1 MSSLTERKE
10 INLYETMKKTFPKIL
25 IKDLAEHERICPD
38 CNGLGVRIEDNV
50 YWIKNDNSEAGRKYH
65 FPYKHQALSFCQN
78 CFNGV
83 QRLCP
88 YCGQPYKDQTY
99 LHCDCEE
106 QKKVDEQERIK
117 KWNEKVSKAVLVDE
131 KDVDTM
137 LYCEEFDKYY
147 DTVDD
152 FVDDYVCNHKEDGNE
167 RPVRLWVTS
176 VETISID
183 AYDIVRDACEDLHE
197 DAMDNISS
205 EDFTRLQN
213 FLDEWCKD
221 QAGTTTYYP
230 CYEQYV
236 LINWSEHLEE
246 RR

>member
-1 MSSLTERKE
+1 MRSLTERKE

>member
-1 MSSLTERKE
+1 MSLTHREE
-10 INLYETMKKTFPKIL
+10 VNLYEAIQKSFPKIL
-25 IKDLAEHERICPD
+25 IKDLKENERICPT
-38 CNGLGVRIEDNV
+38 CNGLGMRIEDNI
-50 YWIKNDNSEAGRKYH
+50 YGIKGDSSEAGRKYH

-88 YCGQPYKDQTY
+88 YCGQPYKNQAY

-106 QKKVDEQERIK
+106 QKKVDEEERIK

-152 FVDDYVCNHKEDGNE
+152 FVNDYVCNHKEDGNE

>member
-1 MSSLTERKE
+1 MSLTHREE
-10 INLYETMKKTFPKIL
+10 VNLYEAIQKSFPKIL
-25 IKDLAEHERICPD
+25 IKDLKENERICPT
-38 CNGLGVRIEDNV
+38 CNGLGMRIEDNI
-50 YWIKNDNSEAGRKYH
+50 YGIKGNSSEAGRKYH

-88 YCGQPYKDQTY
+88 YCGQPYKNQAY

-106 QKKVDEQERIK
+106 QKKVDEEERIK

>member
-117 KWNEKVSKAVLVDE
+117 KWNEKVSKAVQVDE
-131 KDVDTM
+131 KGVDTM

-147 DTVDD
+147 DTVND
-152 FVDDYVCNHKEDGNE
+152 FIDDYACNHQEDGDE

-213 FLDEWCKD
+213 FLDEWCED

-236 LINWSEHLEE
+236 LINWPEHLEE
-246 RR
+246 RK

>member
-1 MSSLTERKE
+1 MSLTHREE
-10 INLYETMKKTFPKIL
+10 VNLYEAIQKSFPKIL
-25 IKDLAEHERICPD
+25 IKDLKENERICPT
-38 CNGLGVRIEDNV
+38 CNGLGMRIEDNI
-50 YWIKNDNSEAGRKYH
+50 YGIKSDSSEAGRKYH
-65 FPYKHQALSFCQN
+65 FPYKHQALSFCQS

-88 YCGQPYKDQTY
+88 YCGQPYKNQAY

-106 QKKVDEQERIK
+106 QKKVDEEERIK

-167 RPVRLWVTS
+167 RPVRLRVTS

>member
-1 MSSLTERKE
+1 MSLTHREE
-10 INLYETMKKTFPKIL
+10 VNLYEAIQKSFPKIL
-25 IKDLAEHERICPD
+25 IKDLKENERICPT
-38 CNGLGVRIEDNV
+38 CNGLGMRIEDNI
-50 YWIKNDNSEAGRKYH
+50 YGIKGDSSEAGRKYH

-88 YCGQPYKDQTY
+88 YCGQPYKNQAY

-106 QKKVDEQERIK
+106 QKKVDEEERIK

>member
-1 MSSLTERKE
+1 MSLTHREE
-10 INLYETMKKTFPKIL
+10 VNLYEAIQKSFPKIL
-25 IKDLAEHERICPD
+25 IKDLKENERICPT
-38 CNGLGVRIEDNV
+38 CNGLGMRIEDNI
-50 YWIKNDNSEAGRKYH
+50 YGIKGDSSEAGRKYH

-88 YCGQPYKDQTY
+88 YCGQPYKNQAY

-106 QKKVDEQERIK
+106 QKKVDEEERIK

-183 AYDIVRDACEDLHE
+183 AYDIVRDTCEDLHE

>member
-1 MSSLTERKE
+1 M
-10 INLYETMKKTFPKIL
+10 
-25 IKDLAEHERICPD
+25 
-38 CNGLGVRIEDNV
+38 
-50 YWIKNDNSEAGRKYH
+50 
-65 FPYKHQALSFCQN
+65 
-78 CFNGV
+78 
-83 QRLCP
+83 
-88 YCGQPYKDQTY
+88 
-99 LHCDCEE
+99 HCDCEE
-106 QKKVDEQERIK
+106 QKKIDEEERIK